1 MHRAVLCGLIVTATV
16 SGAGVAQETNAPK
29 PTLAEV
35 DASNAVDAFK
45 RLHDFLGS
53 KPLNFRTTFSRRV
66 GPHRAQAG
74 SGDFL
79 IERPN
84 RFRVRIVAGDDP
96 YELVSDGQK
105 LTIYNQ
111 GAGKYAELP
120 APTTPLQGLSLFTG
134 LTSAESRVLRF
145 VGLLGEVAEG
155 DLKVAA
161 EGSSASGKQNCAR
174 FTVAEEEGRFAKGWV
189 IWLAKNAEPLP
200 CKFAIV
206 SRDPFETEFQ
216 VNEFSWN
223 PDARIPAEAFVF
235 TPPRG
240 AEKVES
246 VGALELHPPT

>member
-1 MHRAVLCGLIVTATV
+1 MHRAILCGLIITATF
-16 SGAGVAQETNAPK
+16 SGAGVAQETNT
-29 PTLAEV
+29 PTPSFAEV

-45 RLHDFLGS
+45 RLHDFFGS

-84 RFRVRIVAGDDP
+84 RFRVRIVAGGDQ

-145 VGLLGEVAEG
+145 VGLLSEVADGNLEVVAEG
-155 DLKVAA
+155 
-161 EGSSASGKQNCAR
+161 SGAIGKRSCAR
-174 FTVAEEEGRFAKGWV
+174 FTVAEEEGRFAKGWQ
-189 IWLAKNAEPLP
+189 IWLANDAEPLP

-216 VNEFSWN
+216 VNEFTWN
-223 PDARIPAEAFVF
+223 CDARIPEEAFVF